1 VYESNP
7 LFLGIFNRLVEIVM
21 FMAIYSVPVLLGAI
35 VVTML
40 TNEWLKERRGS
51 DE

>member
-7 LFLGIFNRLVEIVM
+7 IFLGIFNQLVQMVM
-21 FMAIYSVPVLLGAI
+21 FMAIYSVPVLLGGI